1 MIIRETYTQ
10 NVINKSNL
18 PVCDYALNPYVG
30 CAHGC
35 KYCYACFMKRF
46 TGHDEPWGEFLDV
59 KTWNQPQ
66 EELYCRTRAA
76 REQLRGSGAK
86 LSIATKSDHVLRDL
100 ELIKSFPDARVS
112 WSVNS
117 LNEEFRADMTSP
129 FP

>member
-59 KTWNQPQ
+59 KTWKPISEPCRYAGKEIFVGSVMDPYQPQ
-66 EELYCRTRAA
+66 EEIYCRTRAA
-76 REQLRGSGAK
+76 LEQLRGSGAK
-86 LSIATKSDHVLRDL
+86 LSIAT
-100 ELIKSFPDARVS
+100 VS
-112 WSVNS
+112 YTH
-117 LNEEFRADMTSP
+117 LTLPTIA
-129 FP
+129 

>member
-18 PVCDYALNPYVG
+18 PVCDYALNPYAG

-59 KTWNQPQ
+59 KTWKPISEPCRYAGKEIFVGSVTDPYQPQ
-66 EELYCRTRAA
+66 EEIYCRTRAA
-76 REQLRGSGAK
+76 LEQPAGA
-86 LSIATKSDHVLRDL
+86 AQN
-100 ELIKSFPDARVS
+100 FP
-112 WSVNS
+112 
-117 LNEEFRADMTSP
+117 
-129 FP
+129 